1 MQKVLHGEIDKMK
14 KIVAIQLVGGSFT
27 DVSTAFNTYLDLLSE
42 NNMSITKPLN
52 TDPTNILT
60 VEDLI
65 SNSTDILSDIQ
76 NLGNINKDRLKN
88 HSCPIFNSGI
98 DSNLPTVPGTPI
110 PPMPDLGFLQDLNI
124 PITAMVAMFGGYG
137 RILLKAG
144 TVYAAHTIKNELINI
159 SRGDEHVI
167 EIASKLAIALTTIS
181 DLQYLLAQPVVTP
194 AGPGT
199 LLVT

>member
-1 MQKVLHGEIDKMK
+1 MEKVHHGEINKMK
-14 KIVAIQLVGGSFT
+14 KIVAMQLVGGSFT
-27 DVSTAFNTYLDLLSE
+27 DVSTAFNTYLDLLSDM
-42 NNMSITKPLN
+42 NKSITKPLN
-52 TDPTNILT
+52 TDPTNILN

-88 HSCPIFNSGI
+88 HSCPIFNPGI
-98 DSNLPTVPGTPI
+98 DSNLPTVSEI
-110 PPMPDLGFLQDLNI
+110 PPIPDLGFLQELNI

-137 RILLKAG
+137 RVLLKAG
-144 TVYAAHTIKNELINI
+144 TVYAAHTIKNELINM